1 MSDGVDMT
9 KIFVLLLSI
18 SLTSCALFSKDPTE
32 QRKADIYF
40 SQGTQNLISGNY
52 TEALNSLLKADELKK
67 NDSDILNNLAMAYY
81 FKDRSNIALRTL
93 ARSLKLNP
101 KNSDA
106 RNNLATILMQNGKT
120 EKAKAQYKKV
130 LDDLVYKKTFRV
142 YYNLGLI
149 SLKENKKAQAKEYF
163 AKSVGHRDDY
173 CAAHFQLAL
182 LHEEDTSYA
191 NALKHYEK
199 SARNNCK
206 DYSLPYIHMARIN
219 LKLGKEYRAK
229 DHLLK
234 VVNEYPHH
242 QRNYSTAKSLL
253 GKIDKKNRIQS
264 RINKSSTK
272 FKSENF

>member
-1 MSDGVDMT
+1 MT
-9 KIFVLLLSI
+9 KVFILLFSI

-40 SQGTQNLISGNY
+40 SQGTQNLINENY

-81 FKDRSNIALRTL
+81 FKKRPNIALKTL

-120 EKAKAQYKKV
+120 EKAKEQYKKV
-130 LDDLVYKKTFRV
+130 LNDLVYKKTFRV

-149 SLKENKKAQAKEYF
+149 SLREKNRTQAKEYF
-163 AKSVGHRDDY
+163 VKSVGHRDDY

-182 LHEEDTSYA
+182 IHEEETSYA

-206 DYSLPYIHMARIN
+206 EYSLPYIHMARIN
-219 LKLGKEYRAK
+219 LKLGQEYRAK

-234 VVNEYPHH
+234 IINEYPNHKK
-242 QRNYSTAKSLL
+242 NYETAKSLL
-253 GKIDKKNRIQS
+253 GKIDKKNELQS
-264 RINKSSTK
+264 RINKSSTN